1 MHSLL
6 IFPKIKLFEK
16 RDIKHENYFKKSNVQ
31 ADIFRNK
38 PNIQQRQQRKHS
50 TANQYKNGFKK
61 SIEVIKRSL
70 LHWN

>member
-1 MHSLL
+1 MHSLF

-38 PNIQQRQQRKHS
+38 QRQQRKHS

>member
-38 PNIQQRQQRKHS
+38 QRQQRKHS

>member
-1 MHSLL
+1 MHSLF

-16 RDIKHENYFKKSNVQ
+16 RDIKRENYFKKSNVQ

-38 PNIQQRQQRKHS
+38 QRQQRKHS